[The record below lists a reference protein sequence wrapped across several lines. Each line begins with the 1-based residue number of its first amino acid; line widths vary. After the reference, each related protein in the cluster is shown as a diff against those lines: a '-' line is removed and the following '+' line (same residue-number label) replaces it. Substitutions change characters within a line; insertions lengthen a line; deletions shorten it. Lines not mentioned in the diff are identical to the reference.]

1 MATTDTSICNSALV
15 KVGSKRITSLDDPS
29 KEARICKE
37 QYPKLRD
44 EVQESHPWNFC
55 LKRAGPLS
63 PLAETP
69 IQVNDFV
76 TQQFELP
83 ADTLRVL
90 SIDAHPSDINWV
102 VEDGKLLTDTDTI
115 KLRYIGRV
123 TNTSKFS
130 ATFAETLAWRIATDL
145 AYNLVQNRAL
155 AESMFKAYE
164 RQLSLARAFDAQENG
179 ITRLRVGFWT
189 GARRRRGSP

>member
-1 MATTDTSICNSALV
+1 VATTDTSICNSALI
-15 KVGSKRITSLDDPS
+15 KVGSKSILSLDDDS
-29 KEARICKE
+29 KEGRICKE

-55 LKRAGPLS
+55 IRRADTLS
-63 PLAETP
+63 PLAQAP
-69 IQVNDFV
+69 VQINDFV

-83 ADTLRVL
+83 NDTLRVL
-90 SIDAHPSDINWV
+90 GIDAFPSEINWV

-115 KLRYIGRV
+115 KLRYIARV
-123 TNTSKFS
+123 TDTSKFS
-130 ATFAETLAWRIATDL
+130 ATFSEALAWRIAADL
-145 AYNLVQNRAL
+145 AYSLAQNRAL
-155 AESMFKAYE
+155 AESMFVAYE

-179 ITRLRVGFWT
+179 LTRLRSSFWT